1 MIDHET
7 AQRRRLRVR
16 GRRACNGCAA
26 HSTAASRGHAEELFD
41 RLLEDR
47 TVRVAVIAIWWWL
60 GWHFLAGD
68 TL

>member
-1 MIDHET
+1 MKLLSAAVFVCGVVMLAAVALLI
-7 AQRRRLRVR
+7 RRRHPE
-16 GRRACNGCAA
+16 A
-26 HSTAASRGHAEELFD
+26 TTEELFD

-47 TVRVAVIAIWWWL
+47 TVRVAVIAIWWRL

>member
-1 MIDHET
+1 MKALSAAVFVCGVIIL
-7 AQRRRLRVR
+7 AAVALLIRRRHPE
-16 GRRACNGCAA
+16 A
-26 HSTAASRGHAEELFD
+26 TTDELFD

-60 GWHFLAGD
+60 GWHFRAGN